1 MRRRSRAKN
10 ADKMTLGEQ
19 AASIWRVAK
28 LSFKTAP
35 GSVLFKLGG
44 ALIDAILPFAI
55 AFFAGLTTTALVEAY
70 NGSSDAQH
78 NVFLYVLI
86 TAGLGLFSLGWRSV
100 DRYIQEN
107 MRFTIEAKV
116 SDMMYE
122 QFLSLEFWRYDDKE
136 TADLYDKA
144 QKFAQFFAWIFDR
157 LASIVSQ
164 LITMIVGVGA
174 LLFVNGWLALFILV
188 AIVPGVYLQF
198 KLSRAQ
204 IAHWNNHVDTRRTR
218 GMIEWNL
225 LQPDTITELRMYG
238 IVKYLLGIRSKLR
251 IKDEKARIDFEK
263 KYILKQFGADMLQS
277 LAEVAALIWVTLQII
292 HRAQPVGQFVY
303 VQMVVSRAIS
313 GANGFISQL
322 STIDEDVANLFD
334 YEKFMQLAS
343 AHHGIHVIS
352 AAPKQI
358 VFDDVSFNYP
368 GQKVNVLQDISMTIE
383 KNQHVAIVG
392 ENGAG
397 KSTFIKL
404 LAGLYAP
411 TQGEVTVDGIN
422 LQDID
427 SDSWHNQIGALRQ
440 DFTRYMFA
448 SARDN
453 VLFGDVNKNDHDL
466 LVKSLKDAEAVDFTD
481 KLPVGL
487 DSYVNNWMEDDN
499 GNKGVELSGGQWQ
512 RLALARNFY
521 RDAPIIILDEPTS
534 AIDALAESRIFK
546 RLFAVH
552 DKTIVTVSHRLTTV
566 QRADVIYVFDNGRI
580 VESGTH
586 RELVEKKGHYYRMF
600 ESQLS

>member
-1 MRRRSRAKN
+1 
-10 ADKMTLGEQ
+10 
-19 AASIWRVAK
+19 
-28 LSFKTAP
+28 
-35 GSVLFKLGG
+35 
-44 ALIDAILPFAI
+44 
-55 AFFAGLTTTALVEAY
+55 
-70 NGSSDAQH
+70 
-78 NVFLYVLI
+78 
-86 TAGLGLFSLGWRSV
+86 
-100 DRYIQEN
+100 
-107 MRFTIEAKV
+107 
-116 SDMMYE
+116 
-122 QFLSLEFWRYDDKE
+122 
-136 TADLYDKA
+136 
-144 QKFAQFFAWIFDR
+144 
-157 LASIVSQ
+157 
-164 LITMIVGVGA
+164 
-174 LLFVNGWLALFILV
+174 
-188 AIVPGVYLQF
+188 
-198 KLSRAQ
+198 
-204 IAHWNNHVDTRRTR
+204 
-218 GMIEWNL
+218 
-225 LQPDTITELRMYG
+225 
-238 IVKYLLGIRSKLR
+238 
-251 IKDEKARIDFEK
+251 
-263 KYILKQFGADMLQS
+263 
-277 LAEVAALIWVTLQII
+277 
-292 HRAQPVGQFVY
+292 
-303 VQMVVSRAIS
+303 
-313 GANGFISQL
+313 
-322 STIDEDVANLFD
+322 
-334 YEKFMQLAS
+334 
-343 AHHGIHVIS
+343 
-352 AAPKQI
+352 
-358 VFDDVSFNYP
+358 
-368 GQKVNVLQDISMTIE
+368 MTIE

-427 SDSWHNQIGALRQ
+427 SDSWHKQIGALRQ